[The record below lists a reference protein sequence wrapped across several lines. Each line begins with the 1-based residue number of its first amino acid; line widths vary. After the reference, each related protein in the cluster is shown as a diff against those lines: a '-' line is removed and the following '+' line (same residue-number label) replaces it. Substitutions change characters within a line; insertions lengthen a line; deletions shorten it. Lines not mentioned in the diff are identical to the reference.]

1 MKKSN
6 LVLAVL
12 MGLAFITHAQ
22 NAELGDNDKPDPADY
37 TVRINSLSGQVEA
50 SGDKD
55 PGGWKPAKSGSTL
68 SANDHLRTGGKSY
81 AILSIADIGVIAT
94 KDETEIA
101 VSVPGKA
108 LQFKLLAGKMMGDI
122 KNTTSEFTLEIDLGR
137 AMAKLTGAAFILHAT
152 PETTVLKVIE
162 GTVSFTFKENGKV
175 VQVNSGEMA
184 RVDEQGLNAPQKT
197 DLMLDKL
204 ELSHY
209 KTIAASNP
217 VKALPKKSKP
227 LSVVNSDN
235 SSIPNSAYL
244 IPLLIVVLVVALLL
258 IRKIGKRRE
267 RAPGG
272 QPVIPSPSN
281 KLCRQCGSL
290 LTEGAKFC
298 TKCGEVIGPV
308 QSPPAQIMATPSC
321 NACGATIHEGE
332 KFCTKCGAPWSNGA
346 TAIRQTLS
354 DPGSAQVTGDQSR
367 RGTINPGGNK
377 GKGILKILI
386 SLILIGS
393 LVVAAIYFLGTY
405 NSDSSA
411 SRATLFEDEKYD
423 PVRIESAA
431 VLVETIFASSDTA
444 GLAKILS
451 STSLEQRR
459 QYFPE
464 LVSYMPTFARDFKTR
479 KLLYAT
485 ARLAVYEFTTAEGR
499 FTVDFCLGDGGQWM
513 LMRF

>member
-332 KFCTKCGAPWSNGA
+332 KFCTKCGAP
-346 TAIRQTLS
+346 
-354 DPGSAQVTGDQSR
+354 
-367 RGTINPGGNK
+367 
-377 GKGILKILI
+377 
-386 SLILIGS
+386 
-393 LVVAAIYFLGTY
+393 
-405 NSDSSA
+405 
-411 SRATLFEDEKYD
+411 
-423 PVRIESAA
+423 
-431 VLVETIFASSDTA
+431 
-444 GLAKILS
+444 
-451 STSLEQRR
+451 
-459 QYFPE
+459 
-464 LVSYMPTFARDFKTR
+464 
-479 KLLYAT
+479 
-485 ARLAVYEFTTAEGR
+485 
-499 FTVDFCLGDGGQWM
+499 
-513 LMRF
+513 